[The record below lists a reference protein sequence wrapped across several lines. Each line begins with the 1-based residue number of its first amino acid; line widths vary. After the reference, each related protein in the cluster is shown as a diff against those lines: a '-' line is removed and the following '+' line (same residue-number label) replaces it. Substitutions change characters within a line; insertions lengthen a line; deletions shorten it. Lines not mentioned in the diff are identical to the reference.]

1 MRYNPAFPRT
11 HYDRL
16 ADNEWTRLTRNRR
29 GELNFLVHMDVLQR
43 HITADMD
50 VLEVGAGAGIYTK
63 ELVHMVRRLVV
74 SDLSEVQLAVNQD
87 HMRDLGVLD
96 LVAEYQILDLVDL
109 SALAAGSFDAAVCV
123 GGPLSYLLD
132 KESVGLQQI
141 LRVVRPGGIV
151 VLGVMS
157 LINTLVLFMGV
168 VRAEKEEIGIDNMRW
183 FARDRV
189 PGSRA
194 SPCDRALLSHDDERG
209 CRRPLGCGGSRS
221 RREACGGRVGNR
233 RRRRAQRGPGGRR
246 AMGAHCRE
254 GTRLVEAAGHVGP
267 WRQHRL
273 RDPQTLSSPHWPNSL
288 LIGEHR
294 IGNHGRSVHLPF
306 SPTMPTAGWRAL
318 SRARFDS
325 RRGAVGVG
333 L

>member
-96 LVAEYQILDLVDL
+96 LVDECQILDLVDL

-132 KESVGLQQI
+132 KESVGLPQI

-157 LINTLVLFMGV
+157 LINTLVLFTGV

-183 FARDRV
+183 LLETGFQDREHHPATEHYCHMMTSADV
-189 PGSRA
+189 
-194 SPCDRALLSHDDERG
+194 DALLAAEEVEVVEKRAAGVLGIAGEDALNAVREDDELWALIVERELAWSKLPG
-209 CRRPLGCGGSRS
+209 TLDLGDNIVYVIRK
-221 RREACGGRVGNR
+221 R
-233 RRRRAQRGPGGRR
+233 
-246 AMGAHCRE
+246 
-254 GTRLVEAAGHVGP
+254 
-267 WRQHRL
+267 
-273 RDPQTLSSPHWPNSL
+273 
-288 LIGEHR
+288 
-294 IGNHGRSVHLPF
+294 
-306 SPTMPTAGWRAL
+306 
-318 SRARFDS
+318 
-325 RRGAVGVG
+325 
-333 L
+333 

>member
-29 GELNFLVHMDVLQR
+29 SELNFLVHMDVLQR

-96 LVAEYQILDLVDL
+96 LVDEYQILDLVDL

-183 FARDRV
+183 LLETGFQDREHHPATEHYCHMMTSADV
-189 PGSRA
+189 
-194 SPCDRALLSHDDERG
+194 DALLAAEEVEVVEKRAAGVLGIAGEDALNAVREDDELWALIVERELAWSKLPG
-209 CRRPLGCGGSRS
+209 TLDLGDNIVYVIRK
-221 RREACGGRVGNR
+221 R
-233 RRRRAQRGPGGRR
+233 
-246 AMGAHCRE
+246 
-254 GTRLVEAAGHVGP
+254 
-267 WRQHRL
+267 
-273 RDPQTLSSPHWPNSL
+273 
-288 LIGEHR
+288 
-294 IGNHGRSVHLPF
+294 
-306 SPTMPTAGWRAL
+306 
-318 SRARFDS
+318 
-325 RRGAVGVG
+325 
-333 L
+333 

>member
-96 LVAEYQILDLVDL
+96 LVDECQILDLVDL

-157 LINTLVLFMGV
+157 LINTLVLFTGV

-183 FARDRV
+183 LLETGFQDREHHPATEHYCHMMTSADV
-189 PGSRA
+189 
-194 SPCDRALLSHDDERG
+194 DALLAAEEVEVVEKRAAGVLGIAGEDALNAVREDDELWALIVERELAWSKLPG
-209 CRRPLGCGGSRS
+209 TLDLGDNIVYVIRK
-221 RREACGGRVGNR
+221 R
-233 RRRRAQRGPGGRR
+233 
-246 AMGAHCRE
+246 
-254 GTRLVEAAGHVGP
+254 
-267 WRQHRL
+267 
-273 RDPQTLSSPHWPNSL
+273 
-288 LIGEHR
+288 
-294 IGNHGRSVHLPF
+294 
-306 SPTMPTAGWRAL
+306 
-318 SRARFDS
+318 
-325 RRGAVGVG
+325 
-333 L
+333 

>member
-96 LVAEYQILDLVDL
+96 LVDEYQILDLVDL

-183 FARDRV
+183 LLETGFQDREHHPATEHYCHMMTSADV
-189 PGSRA
+189 
-194 SPCDRALLSHDDERG
+194 DALLAAEEVEVVEKRAAGVLGIAGEDALNAVREDDELWALIVERELAWSKLPG
-209 CRRPLGCGGSRS
+209 TLDLGDNIVYVIRK
-221 RREACGGRVGNR
+221 R
-233 RRRRAQRGPGGRR
+233 
-246 AMGAHCRE
+246 
-254 GTRLVEAAGHVGP
+254 
-267 WRQHRL
+267 
-273 RDPQTLSSPHWPNSL
+273 
-288 LIGEHR
+288 
-294 IGNHGRSVHLPF
+294 
-306 SPTMPTAGWRAL
+306 
-318 SRARFDS
+318 
-325 RRGAVGVG
+325 
-333 L
+333 

>member
-1 MRYNPAFPRT
+1 MRYNPAFART

-16 ADNEWTRLTRNRR
+16 ADNEWTRLTRNRH
-29 GELNFLVHMDVLQR
+29 GELNFLVHMDVLRR
-43 HITADMD
+43 HITEDMD

-96 LVAEYQILDLVDL
+96 LVDEYQILDLVDL

-183 FARDRV
+183 LLETGFQDR
-189 PGSRA
+189 
-194 SPCDRALLSHDDERG
+194 
-209 CRRPLGCGGSRS
+209 
-221 RREACGGRVGNR
+221 
-233 RRRRAQRGPGGRR
+233 
-246 AMGAHCRE
+246 
-254 GTRLVEAAGHVGP
+254 
-267 WRQHRL
+267 
-273 RDPQTLSSPHWPNSL
+273 
-288 LIGEHR
+288 EHHPATEHYCHM
-294 IGNHGRSVHLPF
+294 NHGRSVHLPF
-306 SPTMPTAGWRAL
+306 STTMPTAGWRAL
-318 SRARFDS
+318 SRARFVS
-325 RRGAVGVG
+325 RRGAVDVA

>member
-1 MRYNPAFPRT
+1 MRYNPAFART

-96 LVAEYQILDLVDL
+96 LVDEYQILDLVDL

-183 FARDRV
+183 LLETGFQDREHHPATEHYCHMMTSADV
-189 PGSRA
+189 
-194 SPCDRALLSHDDERG
+194 DALLAAEEVEVVEKRAAGVLGIAGEDALNAVREDDELWALIVERELAWSKLPG
-209 CRRPLGCGGSRS
+209 TLDLGDNIVYVIRK
-221 RREACGGRVGNR
+221 R
-233 RRRRAQRGPGGRR
+233 
-246 AMGAHCRE
+246 
-254 GTRLVEAAGHVGP
+254 
-267 WRQHRL
+267 
-273 RDPQTLSSPHWPNSL
+273 
-288 LIGEHR
+288 
-294 IGNHGRSVHLPF
+294 
-306 SPTMPTAGWRAL
+306 
-318 SRARFDS
+318 
-325 RRGAVGVG
+325 
-333 L
+333 

>member
-96 LVAEYQILDLVDL
+96 LVDECQILDLVDL

-183 FARDRV
+183 LLETGFQDREHHPATEHYCHMMTSADV
-189 PGSRA
+189 
-194 SPCDRALLSHDDERG
+194 DALLAAEEVEVVEKRAAGVLGIAGEDALNAVREDDELWALIVERELAWSKLPG
-209 CRRPLGCGGSRS
+209 TLDLGDNIVYVIRK
-221 RREACGGRVGNR
+221 R
-233 RRRRAQRGPGGRR
+233 
-246 AMGAHCRE
+246 
-254 GTRLVEAAGHVGP
+254 
-267 WRQHRL
+267 
-273 RDPQTLSSPHWPNSL
+273 
-288 LIGEHR
+288 
-294 IGNHGRSVHLPF
+294 
-306 SPTMPTAGWRAL
+306 
-318 SRARFDS
+318 
-325 RRGAVGVG
+325 
-333 L
+333 